1 MSHSLRHF
9 SLALDELYRMA
20 QTASLDEFAPAL
32 IGLLNRHIAFD
43 GAVLGSADPLSYGD
57 FSIAVAHVHNRDAS
71 ILDDYAALSALDPVT
86 QAFLAGL
93 AEPLAV
99 AVDTH
104 QVYAAP
110 EHGAMAA
117 FTRQHRLR
125 HLLLCGQPPSLVEA
139 GRWVVLYR
147 ADDQPFEAATAQ
159 WLGAFWAHMDRALT
173 LNRSSALAHASQPA
187 GRKAIALVDH
197 EGRVEAVDALFSA
210 MLHNEF
216 GAALHHRLPDALVHA
231 LRQDQAF
238 EGRTVFARFTPLGR
252 YRVCELRE
260 AGPLAQLSPRER
272 LVAAK
277 FSAGLSSREI
287 AAQTGVSQYTVQ
299 SQLASVYRKL
309 GVSDKAALARL
320 LADSGA

>member
-99 AVDTH
+99 DTH
-104 QVYAAP
+104 QLYAAP

-277 FSAGLSSREI
+277 FSAGSSSREI
-287 AAQTGVSQYTVQ
+287 AAQMGVSQYTVQ

-309 GVSDKAALARL
+309 GVSDKATLARL